1 MWRVVKQIAHESL
14 LVVCY
19 VHEGWIRSLKKGMA
33 MELVIDNYCCHLL
46 VNCCC
51 HLLVRRTSVADES
64 SKS

>member
-46 VNCCC
+46 V
-51 HLLVRRTSVADES
+51 RRTSVADES